1 MRQVSHFWQFRF
13 LPDFRYRRYV
23 NRMTQTFSGKV
34 ALITGAA
41 RGIGAGVARGFV
53 AQGGKVALL
62 GLEPELLA
70 ELSEELGDSA
80 AWWEADVRDSQ
91 AMKAAVDAAA
101 THFGQIDFVLANAG
115 IASYGT
121 VRQID
126 DGAFERVV
134 DININGVFRTLKYA
148 TPYLEK
154 TNGYALVVAS
164 QASFAALAGLASY
177 NASKAG
183 AEMLALAYKQ
193 EVAHLGID
201 VGVCHPSWVDTDIVR
216 VAEAD
221 LPSFKAVRKKLPW
234 PANAT
239 TNIEV
244 CIDLILKGFA
254 KRKPR
259 VYVKKSVI
267 VSNWTKPLMNSPLA
281 FLYIRRLAGGT
292 VPQMEKEVDAL
303 GRFHH
308 AHTPV
313 TKPAE

>member
-1 MRQVSHFWQFRF
+1 
-13 LPDFRYRRYV
+13 
-23 NRMTQTFSGKV
+23 MTQTFTGKV

-53 AQGGKVALL
+53 TKGGKVALL
-62 GLEPELLA
+62 GLEPDLLA
-70 ELSEELGDSA
+70 ELSDELGDAA
-80 AWWEADVRDSQ
+80 AWWEADVRDGA
-91 AMKAAVDAAA
+91 AMQTATDAAA
-101 THFGQIDFVLANAG
+101 QHFGRIDFVLANAG

-134 DININGVFRTLKYA
+134 DINVNGVFRTLKYA
-148 TPYLEK
+148 TPHLEK

-183 AEMLALAYKQ
+183 AEMLAIAYKQ
-193 EVAHLGID
+193 EVAHLGIG

-221 LPSFKAVRKKLPW
+221 LPTFKAVRKKLPW

-239 TNIEV
+239 TSIED
-244 CIDLILKGFA
+244 CIDLILKGLA
-254 KRKPR
+254 KRKSR
-259 VYVKKSVI
+259 VYVKKSVV
-267 VSNWTKPLMNSPLA
+267 VSNWTKPLMNSPVA
-281 FLYIRRLAGGT
+281 WPIVRRIAAGA